1 MNLKPTIRRAA
12 CVLAL
17 AAAALTVSA
26 QKVSTGIEV
35 LKANNFKQLE
45 GKRVG
50 LITNPTGV
58 DNFMKS
64 DIDILLTV
72 DLEQAEIAKHRNDV
86 AKVTS
91 RLSLEHDITVS
102 VTVKPLEQFRRYQ
115 TALPYYR
122 NVVREGIRYAGT

>member
-64 DIDILLTV
+64 DIDILH
-72 DLEQAEIAKHRNDV
+72 EAKNVQLV
-86 AKVTS
+86 A
-91 RLSLEHDITVS
+91 LFGPEHGAWQRS
-102 VTVKPLEQFRRYQ
+102 CWRPRK
-115 TALPYYR
+115 
-122 NVVREGIRYAGT
+122 